1 MKALIV
7 CLAFFSSTLLAS
19 EIDRKLERQ
28 WQRYQ
33 RAQQSLKRHYKTQRT
48 PFPRDKWEKLIGAQ
62 DIAGLRQ
69 RQEMKID
76 SERLRNRERSRI
88 KFENWRRLTNEEA
101 LKRVGSFCAEVPKGG
116 MLHIHPLGTM
126 SPLTARALLESR
138 DPVIPLEKLRG
149 QTASAFSKEERE
161 VLKGL
166 GEDRKFSSF
175 SEKEKEVY
183 LSFFVLPQKAVT
195 FSRFEAVFFF
205 VATTLRTGW
214 DDYQLLLDDFFRR
227 AHGLGVFY
235 VELNVNGVQRN
246 GLQKIEK
253 ILQQLEVS
261 TGVKGKVLFSFSRQS
276 SHHRRLFDEKEMQ
289 NSPISAIV
297 GIDFLGDEATLP
309 VFEAAQDIYGPRFGK
324 TVAIKKTLH
333 AGERGD
339 VRNARDGMLLGADRL
354 GHGLALDQ
362 DPVALEWAARRQLP
376 VEMSLT
382 SNLRLAGVSDLSL
395 HPLLRF
401 LRLGLKPSLST
412 DNEGILQ
419 TDIAQDCRRLVM
431 ETDVSY
437 AEMRQLFVNS
447 LDASFLPEA
456 EKRGLL
462 QKLEEQLAGF
472 EKKWCS
478 EKPAD
483 C

>member
-1 MKALIV
+1 MKALICGLV
-7 CLAFFSSTLLAS
+7 FFSSTLFAS
-19 EIDRKLERQ
+19 ELDVKLERQ
-28 WQRYQ
+28 WQRYEK
-33 RAQQSLKRHYKTQRT
+33 AQQSLKRHYEKQRA
-48 PFPRDKWEKLIGAQ
+48 PFPRKKWEELIAQ
-62 DIAGLRQ
+62 KDIAGLKQ
-69 RQEMKID
+69 RQEKKIEA
-76 SERLRNRERSRI
+76 ERLRNRERSRI
-88 KFENWRRLTNEEA
+88 KFEGWRQLSSNEA
-101 LKRVGSFCAEVPKGG
+101 LKRVGSFCTEVPKGG

-126 SPLTARALLESR
+126 SPKTARALLDSR

-149 QTASAFSKEERE
+149 QTASALSDEERD

-166 GEDRKFSSF
+166 GADRKFSLF

-195 FSRFEAVFFF
+195 FERFEAVFFF

-214 DDYQLLLDDFFRR
+214 DDYQLLLEDFFHR

-235 VELNVNGVQRN
+235 VEMNVNGVHRN
-246 GLQKIEK
+246 GLKKIEK
-253 ILQQLEVS
+253 ILQQLESS

-276 SHHRRLFDEKEMQ
+276 SHYRRLFDEQEMQ
-289 NSPISAIV
+289 SSPIPAIV

-309 VFEAAQDIYGPRFGK
+309 VFEAAQDIYGPRFGRSF
-324 TVAIKKTLH
+324 AIKKTLH

-354 GHGLALDQ
+354 GHGLALDR

-376 VEMSLT
+376 VEISLT
-382 SNLRLAGVSDLSL
+382 SNLRLAEVSDLAL

-437 AEMRQLFVNS
+437 AEMRQLFTNS
-447 LDASFLPEA
+447 IETSFLPDE
-456 EKRGLL
+456 EKRVLL
-462 QKLEEQLAGF
+462 QKLEEQFTGF
-472 EKKWCS
+472 EKKWCL